1 MSEVNYEG
9 MRANVSL
16 LGTILGE
23 IISDAEGVRFL
34 EKIEKIRL
42 LSKSA
47 KAGNAEDGESL
58 LEIIRALKNDELVP
72 VARAFSQFLN
82 LANIADQQYSH
93 SREMDDIFSA
103 TETLKTVFNE

>member
-23 IISDAEGVRFL
+23 IISDAEGAQFL

-47 KAGNAEDGESL
+47 KAGAPH
-58 LEIIRALKNDELVP
+58 I
-72 VARAFSQFLN
+72 
-82 LANIADQQYSH
+82 
-93 SREMDDIFSA
+93 
-103 TETLKTVFNE
+103 